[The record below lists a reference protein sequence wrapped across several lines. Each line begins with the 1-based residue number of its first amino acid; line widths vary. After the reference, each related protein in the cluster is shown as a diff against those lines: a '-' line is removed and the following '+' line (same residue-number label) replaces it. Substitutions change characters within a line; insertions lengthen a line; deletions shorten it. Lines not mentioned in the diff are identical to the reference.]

1 MAEVLAKPT
10 QHCVGERRE
19 HKLKSLFM
27 ISHVI
32 SRMLKRIA
40 FDSQGILTAAIYFF
54 RCTNIP
60 AVTSYSCVL
69 FPVNQRLVY
78 KEVLV
83 PCWCG
88 SETLNF
94 GTKQVDKA
102 QISTLKSL

>member
-10 QHCVGERRE
+10 QHYVGEGRE
-19 HKLKSLFM
+19 HKLKSLF
-27 ISHVI
+27 SHVT

-40 FDSQGILTAAIYFF
+40 FDFQEILRAAIYFF

-60 AVTSYSCVL
+60 AVTSFNCVL

-78 KEVLV
+78 KEGLV
-83 PCWCG
+83 SRRCG
-88 SETLNF
+88 SETLKF
-94 GTKQVDKA
+94 GIKQVDEA